1 MTAAE
6 MAVDLMHR
14 GTEGLAQ
21 SLYVNTHL
29 AASFNDS
36 LSAAAAAAASASAA
50 AAAAAAAAATG
61 SSGVGS
67 SVGRRPGSD
76 AAAAADLAVDSD
88 SGGAADQIRNRS
100 LLIRA

>member
-36 LSAAAAAAASASAA
+36 LSAAAAAASAS
-50 AAAAAAAAATG
+50 AAAAAAAATG

>member
-36 LSAAAAAAASASAA
+36 LS
-50 AAAAAAAAATG
+50 AAAAAATG

>member
-36 LSAAAAAAASASAA
+36 LSAAAAAASASAA

>member
-50 AAAAAAAAATG
+50 AAAAAATG

>member
-36 LSAAAAAAASASAA
+36 LSAAAAAASAS
-50 AAAAAAAAATG
+50 AAAAAAATG